1 MKFIPIYNK
10 KHRLSVSDRTAFSTN
25 DYTCM
30 FLLQTMKGQP
40 VAVSRS
46 NDPDCNIWRVQ
57 HGFSTIY
64 FGDYADAMDYCRE
77 RFCDLEGKKLKKAK
91 EKK

>member
-1 MKFIPIYNK
+1 MKFTPIYNK
-10 KHRLSVSDRTAFSTN
+10 KHRFAVSDRASFSTD

-30 FLLQTMKGQP
+30 FILQTMKGQP

-77 RFCDLEGKKLKKAK
+77 RFCDLEGKPFKRR
-91 EKK
+91 